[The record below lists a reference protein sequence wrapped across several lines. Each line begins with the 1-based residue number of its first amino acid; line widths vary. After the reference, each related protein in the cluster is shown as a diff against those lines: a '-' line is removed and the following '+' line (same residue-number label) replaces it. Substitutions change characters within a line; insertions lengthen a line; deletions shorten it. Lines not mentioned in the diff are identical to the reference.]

1 MKILGIGT
9 ISPLWKDVFNNI
21 NIEKKNLSIFSE
33 SFINKSNNFA
43 YKTYSYPNIIYQ
55 ETYKK
60 INKKKFIFIYIYCN
74 KNFTIYNN
82 NLSRFFNNFDKYN
95 STNRYIFI
103 DKLIKKLIHIFQTE
117 NFNLVI
123 CGILPIGFMIK
134 LLRIFVII
142 IMLTLYIQTFNILRN
157 LVVS

>member
-60 INKKKFIFIYIYCN
+60 INKKKFISTYNYCN
-74 KNFTIYNN
+74 KNT
-82 NLSRFFNNFDKYN
+82 YN
-95 STNRYIFI
+95 SNAFHELNSSI
-103 DKLIKKLIHIFQTE
+103 
-117 NFNLVI
+117 
-123 CGILPIGFMIK
+123 
-134 LLRIFVII
+134 
-142 IMLTLYIQTFNILRN
+142 
-157 LVVS
+157 